1 LSIKFWQCVLLFLE
15 CISKLAS
22 LADRLEVT
30 DKSNQWT
37 KNIFTVIAK

>member
-1 LSIKFWQCVLLFLE
+1 
-15 CISKLAS
+15 